1 MKDMQM
7 YIGEGF
13 AGPGVNLA
21 HINIIMGPKNGPV
34 GTGFAS
40 SFSPTAGF
48 CPFMVCIA
56 PGVPA
61 KPATLFLNKA
71 EIKTEFHGNATWGAC
86 QAGIG
91 KAIGEALVNGVLPPE
106 AGDEWCIITANWVN
120 PACDDLD
127 AVFENNYQACVMA
140 IKAGL
145 NNLPTKADVAGA
157 LKNISNAFYTPKA

>member
-1 MKDMQM
+1 MKKQNM

-13 AGPGVNLA
+13 YGPGVNLA
-21 HINIIMGPKNGPV
+21 HINIMMGPKDGPV
-34 GTGFAS
+34 GTAFACDFPPS
-40 SFSPTAGF
+40 AGF

-71 EIKTEFHGNATWGAC
+71 EIKGDFHGDATWGAC
-86 QAGIG
+86 QAGIA
-91 KAIGEALVNGVLPPE
+91 KAIGEALVNGVLPEE

-127 AVFENNYQACVMA
+127 AVYTNNYEACKIA
-140 IKAGL
+140 INAAL
-145 NNLPTKADVAGA
+145 NNLPTKEEVAEG
-157 LKNISNAFYTPKA
+157 LTRISNAFYTPKA